1 MPKNR
6 KKEKDKKKKKR
17 KQAKEVVRDRHLL
30 YSASVQS
37 ADADLDFF
45 QRVYKRKRGK
55 RFTTLRE
62 DFCGTALLACEFV
75 KRGPRN
81 RAIGIDL
88 DRPTLDWGRGRYLPA
103 LGKAAERLTLI
114 EGNVLDPGHP
124 KAEVVAA
131 LNFSYS
137 VFKTRDPL
145 RGYFAAVRKALLPGG
160 LFFLDAFGG
169 TEAMDEDEED
179 RKIPSSTAFD
189 GTKIPKFTYVWE
201 QAAFNPVNHDILCHI
216 HFKLADG
223 ARLRRAFTYDWRLWT
238 LPELQELMLEAGFA
252 DAEVY
257 VEGWDDEEDDT
268 DGIFRRRKRF
278 ENQSGW
284 VAYVVG
290 LT

>member
-1 MPKNR
+1 MST
-6 KKEKDKKKKKR
+6 KKKKR
-17 KQAKEVVRDRHLL
+17 KRKEKKKRRRVKAVVRDRHLL

-37 ADADLDFF
+37 VEADLDFF

-55 RFTTLRE
+55 RFTTIRE

-75 KRGPRN
+75 KRNRSH

-88 DRPTLDWGRGRYLPA
+88 DRKTLDWGRTHYVPA

-114 EGNVLDPGHP
+114 EGDVLDPKHP
-124 KAEVVAA
+124 QAEVVAA

-137 VFKTRDPL
+137 VFKTREPL
-145 RGYFAAVRKALLPGG
+145 REYFRAVRGAMEPGG
-160 LFFLDAFGG
+160 IFFLDAFGG
-169 TEAMDEDEED
+169 TEAMEEDEED
-179 RKIPSSTAFD
+179 RKISSSTAFD
-189 GTKIPKFTYVWE
+189 GTRVPKFTYVWE
-201 QAAFNPVNHDILCHI
+201 QARFNPVNHDILCHI
-216 HFKLADG
+216 HFKLGDG
-223 ARLRRAFTYDWRLWT
+223 TRMRRAFTYDWRLWT

-252 DAEVY
+252 QTEVY
-257 VEGWDDEEDDT
+257 AEGWDDEEDDT

-278 ENQSGW
+278 ENQAGW

>member
-1 MPKNR
+1 MPKN
-6 KKEKDKKKKKR
+6 KEKKKKR
-17 KQAKEVVRDRHLL
+17 KSTKPIVRDRHLL

-37 ADADLDFF
+37 AEADLDFF

-55 RFTTLRE
+55 SFTTLRE

-75 KRGPRN
+75 KRNRRN

-88 DRPTLDWGRGRYLPA
+88 DRPTLDWGRKRYVPV
-103 LGKAAERLTLI
+103 LGKHADRLNLV
-114 EGNVLDPGHP
+114 EGDVLDPGHP
-124 KAEVVAA
+124 KADVVAA
-131 LNFSYS
+131 LNFSYN

-145 RGYFAAVRKALLPGG
+145 RDYFRAVRKAMVPGG
-160 LFFLDAFGG
+160 IFFLDAFGG
-169 TEAMDEDEED
+169 TGAMEEDEED

-189 GTKIPKFTYVWE
+189 GTRVPKFTYVWE

-216 HFKLADG
+216 HFKLGDG
-223 ARLRRAFTYDWRLWT
+223 TRIRRAFTYDWRFWT
-238 LPELQELMLEAGFA
+238 LPELQEVLIEAGFKA
-252 DAEVY
+252 TEVY
-257 VEGWDDEEDDT
+257 VEGWDDEDDDT

-278 ENQSGW
+278 ENQTGW

>member
-1 MPKNR
+1 MSKNR
-6 KKEKDKKKKKR
+6 KKEKGKKKR
-17 KQAKEVVRDRHLL
+17 KPAKPVVRDRHLL

-37 ADADLDFF
+37 ADADIDFF

-55 RFTTLRE
+55 RFTTIRE

-75 KRGPRN
+75 QRSPKN

-88 DRPTLDWGRGRYLPA
+88 DRATLEWGRKRYAPV
-103 LGKAAERLTLI
+103 LGKSATRLTLI
-114 EGNVLDPGHP
+114 EGDVLDPGHP
-124 KAEVVAA
+124 RAEVVAA

-145 RGYFAAVRKALLPGG
+145 REYFLAVRKALEPGG
-160 LFFLDAFGG
+160 VFFLDAFGG
-169 TEAMDEDEED
+169 TEAMEEDEEE
-179 RKIPSSTAFD
+179 RKITSSTAFD
-189 GTKIPKFTYVWE
+189 GTEVPKFTYIWE

-216 HFKLADG
+216 HFKLGDG
-223 ARLRRAFTYDWRLWT
+223 TRLRRAFTYDWRLWT
-238 LPELQELMLEAGFA
+238 LPELQELMFEAGFA
-252 DAEVY
+252 ETEVY
-257 VEGWDDEEDDT
+257 VEGWDDELDDT

>member
-1 MPKNR
+1 MSK

-17 KQAKEVVRDRHLL
+17 KQAKPLVRDRHLL

-45 QRVYKRKRGK
+45 QRVYKRKRGE
-55 RFTTLRE
+55 RFTTIRE

-75 KRGPRN
+75 RRNPQN

-88 DRPTLDWGRGRYLPA
+88 DRETLNWGRERYVPV
-103 LGKAAERLTLI
+103 LGKAAARLTLI
-114 EGNVLDPGHP
+114 EGDVLDSGHA
-124 KAEVVAA
+124 KADVIAA
-131 LNFSYS
+131 LNFSYN
-137 VFKTRDPL
+137 VFKMRDPL
-145 RGYFAAVRKALLPGG
+145 REYFRAVRKAMTPGG
-160 LFFLDAFGG
+160 MFFLDAFGG
-169 TEAMDEDEED
+169 TEAMEEDEEN

-189 GTKIPKFTYVWE
+189 GTKVPKFTYIWE

-216 HFKLADG
+216 HFKLGDG
-223 ARLRRAFTYDWRLWT
+223 TRIRRAFTYDWRLWT

-252 DAEVY
+252 ASEVY
-257 VEGWDDEEDDT
+257 VEGWDDDEDDT

-278 ENQSGW
+278 ENQCGW